1 MLKIKSLKKNFGSK
15 KVLKGID
22 LEVNKG
28 DIVGIIG
35 PSGCGKS
42 TLLRTINL
50 LEIPTSGI
58 INFEGKNLDFKE
70 NLTLVRRK
78 IGMLFQQFNLF
89 SNMTVLENIILA
101 PVKLKILSH
110 DEAVKEATSLLKKI
124 DLYDKKDYYPY
135 ELSGGQQQRIAIIRA
150 LIMQPDLMLFDEP
163 TSALDPE
170 MIGEV
175 TNLMKEIANQGM
187 TMIVV
192 SHEMNF
198 IKKFATKVIFM
209 EDGKIIEQGTKE
221 EIFNHPKD
229 DRLKEFLS
237 KVKNIWNKKDWKIIA
252 FSVVKHQYK
261 SNIFYKSKEK
271 EEETWW
277 KIKKV
282 LL

>member
-1 MLKIKSLKKNFGSK
+1 MLEIKSLKKNFGTK

-50 LEIPTSGI
+50 LELPTSGT
-58 INFEGKNLDFKE
+58 INFEGKNLDFKD

-78 IGMLFQQFNLF
+78 IGMVFQQFNLF

-101 PVKLKILSH
+101 PVKLKILTR
-110 DEAVKEATSLLKKI
+110 DEAVKEALRLLKKI

-150 LIMQPDLMLFDEP
+150 LIMNPDLMLFDEP

-187 TMIVV
+187 TMMVV
-192 SHEMNF
+192 SHEMSF
-198 IKKFATKVIFM
+198 IKKFTTKVIFM
-209 EDGKIIEQGTKE
+209 EDGKIIEQGTSE

-237 KVKNIWNKKDWKIIA
+237 KVENI
-252 FSVVKHQYK
+252 
-261 SNIFYKSKEK
+261 
-271 EEETWW
+271 
-277 KIKKV
+277 
-282 LL
+282 

>member
-70 NLTLVRRK
+70 NLTFVRRK

-89 SNMTVLENIILA
+89 SNMTVLENITLA

-150 LIMQPDLMLFDEP
+150 LIMHPDLMLFDEP

-237 KVKNIWNKKDWKIIA
+237 KVKNIWKK
-252 FSVVKHQYK
+252 
-261 SNIFYKSKEK
+261 N
-271 EEETWW
+271 
-277 KIKKV
+277 
-282 LL
+282 L

>member
-1 MLKIKSLKKNFGSK
+1 MLKIKSLKKNFGPK

-110 DEAVKEATSLLKKI
+110 D
-124 DLYDKKDYYPY
+124 
-135 ELSGGQQQRIAIIRA
+135 
-150 LIMQPDLMLFDEP
+150 
-163 TSALDPE
+163 
-170 MIGEV
+170 
-175 TNLMKEIANQGM
+175 
-187 TMIVV
+187 
-192 SHEMNF
+192 
-198 IKKFATKVIFM
+198 
-209 EDGKIIEQGTKE
+209 
-221 EIFNHPKD
+221 
-229 DRLKEFLS
+229 
-237 KVKNIWNKKDWKIIA
+237 
-252 FSVVKHQYK
+252 
-261 SNIFYKSKEK
+261 
-271 EEETWW
+271 
-277 KIKKV
+277 
-282 LL
+282 